1 MQLISNN
8 HCGDIALQY
17 MGTIFKMRVLENRF
31 ADVVKYMPEK
41 PVLDFGKYLVAPM
54 PGIIK
59 SVAVKAGDPIN
70 EGMEV
75 AVVEA
80 MKMQNSLVAMKSG
93 KVKKIYVEAGQQVS
107 EEDLIME
114 ME

>member
-1 MQLISNN
+1 
-8 HCGDIALQY
+8 
-17 MGTIFKMRVLENRF
+17 
-31 ADVVKYMPEK
+31 
-41 PVLDFGKYLVAPM
+41 
-54 PGIIK
+54 
-59 SVAVKAGDPIN
+59 
-70 EGMEV
+70 MEV